1 MTETAAETAAE
12 HATVHTFRTRTRSD
26 RGGGRGAGYDL
37 APEAGPD
44 AGPRTRPGGHPGH
57 GPVAAPAPGAT
68 ATVVADDDGGPLPGG
83 RTDAVV
89 FVVRDAERAARRYL
103 DLLGLSCTAY
113 AGPDTGE
120 PETVSYVLQGPGSR
134 FVLTSVVQ
142 VVGERG
148 RTLAAHLARHGEG
161 VVDLSVAVPDVH
173 YAYDFA
179 VDRGARSYAEPYEMR
194 DRHGSVL
201 IAVIGA
207 PGGIRHT
214 LVDRSRYAGPYLPGF
229 VAPTAGH
236 LVRKTAVQVD

>member
-1 MTETAAETAAE
+1 MTETAAE
-12 HATVHTFRTRTRSD
+12 HATVHTFPTRTRTD
-26 RGGGRGAGYDL
+26 RGTGRGAGYDPARDL
-37 APEAGPD
+37 GPD
-44 AGPRTRPGGHPGH
+44 TGPRTRPGGHPGH
-57 GPVAAPAPGAT
+57 GPAAAPAPA
-68 ATVVADDDGGPLPGG
+68 ADDDGGPLPGG

-89 FVVRDAERAARRYL
+89 FLVRDAERAARRYL

-120 PETVSYVLQGPGSR
+120 PETVSYVMQGPGSR

-142 VVGERG
+142 VIGERG
-148 RTLAAHLARHGEG
+148 RTLAAHLATHGEG

-179 VDRGARSYAEPYEMR
+179 VDRGARSYAEPYEAR
-194 DRHGSVL
+194 DRHGTVL
-201 IAVIGA
+201 LAVIGA

-229 VAPTAGH
+229 VAPTAGRV
-236 LVRKTAVQVD
+236 VRTAAGEVD